1 MGRKY
6 FQGPKADHMNMTV
19 TKPHDRAVL
28 EEFNACAK
36 AKGMPVQRALLVA
49 AENYVRANK

>member
-1 MGRKY
+1 MPRKY
-6 FQGPKADHMNMTV
+6 FQGPAADHLNATV
-19 TKPHDRAVL
+19 TSQADRAVL
-28 EEFNACAK
+28 REFKDCAK